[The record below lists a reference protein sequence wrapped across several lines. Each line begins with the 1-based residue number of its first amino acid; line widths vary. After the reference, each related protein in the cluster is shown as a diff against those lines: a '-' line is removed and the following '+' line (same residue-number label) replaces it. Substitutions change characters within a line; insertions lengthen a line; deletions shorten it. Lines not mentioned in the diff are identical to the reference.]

1 MVLKMVNI
9 VTVIFQFQ
17 EILLL
22 GKMLSLS
29 YFISHIL
36 SILMKPVESSMNS
49 FSIMLG
55 GGMRKNGIEV
65 GNSLVLSSN
74 SFTKV
79 L

>member
-55 GGMRKNGIEV
+55 GE
-65 GNSLVLSSN
+65 
-74 SFTKV
+74 
-79 L
+79 